1 MRISDWSSDVFSSDL
16 FHRAPQPTAD
26 HIAFAIV
33 MDGQTLKIIHSL
45 LREQALLGVFRHADR
60 AAEPARDN
68 RRALVM
74 ARMMMGQEHI
84 VDAVPI
90 DQAATPVHQL
100 SIGRRLLAQDSMRI
114 GATHPKPR

>member
-33 MDGQTLKIIHSL
+33 MDGQTLKIIHAL

-60 AAEPARDN
+60 DAEPARDI

-74 ARMMMGQEHI
+74 VRMMMGQEHL
-84 VDAVPI
+84 VDAEAI
-90 DQAATPVHQL
+90 AQAAQPGHL
-100 SIGRRLLAQDSMRI
+100 LLIGRGWKTGRASGRERM
-114 GATHPKPR
+114 GAD